1 MKGYKI
7 DSSGKIHLMTDFK
20 KIFLTIGILIAIILT
35 LALLLACKGDAM
47 KTNNKTLS
55 SCTDVPESD
64 WQHLS
69 QKNIYFGHQ
78 SVGFN
83 IVDGIKD
90 IMKENPHIKLN
101 VIETSDPSNVRGPS
115 FAHFPVGE
123 NTNPKSKRDAFTSL
137 MNKGS
142 ENKVDIAFFKFCY
155 VDIRHETK
163 IPELF
168 EEYESTM
175 SSLRAKHP
183 QTVFVHF
190 TVPLTTI
197 QSGPIALIKQILGR
211 PVAGYEDNIKREEFN
226 EKLRKRYLGKEPV
239 FDLALIESTN
249 EEGNRLSFTH
259 QGKIGYILASEYTND
274 GGHLNERGRKIV
286 AEQLLIFLSK
296 L

>member
-1 MKGYKI
+1 
-7 DSSGKIHLMTDFK
+7 
-20 KIFLTIGILIAIILT
+20 
-35 LALLLACKGDAM
+35 M
-47 KTNNKTLS
+47 KTDNKTLS
-55 SCTDVPESD
+55 SSMDVSESD
-64 WQHLS
+64 WQQLS
-69 QKNIYFGHQ
+69 RKNIYFGHQ

-83 IVDGIKD
+83 IIEGIKD

-101 VIETSDPSNVRGPS
+101 IVETSDPSNLRGPS
-115 FAHFPVGE
+115 FAHFPIGE
-123 NTNPKSKRDAFTSL
+123 NTNPKSKCDAFTSL

-142 ENKVDIAFFKFCY
+142 GNKVDIAFFKFCY
-155 VDIRHETK
+155 IDIHFETNVS
-163 IPELF
+163 ELF
-168 EEYESTM
+168 EEYEITM

-190 TVPLTTI
+190 TVPLTTV
-197 QSGPIALIKQILGR
+197 QGGPKALIKQILGR

-226 EKLRKRYLGKEPV
+226 EKLRKRYTGKEPV

-249 EEGNRLSFTH
+249 EKGNRLSFTH

-286 AEQLLIFLSK
+286 AEQLLIFLSN